1 MLKMLKMPQMQMPQQ
16 KPGLFH
22 KNIPQQP
29 DFGAVQEDIS
39 NVSRRLRTLEEGIIN
54 LRRDLQVTDQNML
67 GKNKVLATEIRT
79 ITSDIS
85 DMKSDINDVKEK
97 ILEIVNDL
105 EEAAK
110 KEEVKVLE
118 KYINFWNPVK
128 FVTQNEVESI
138 VKDILKK
145 EKDNSIKK

>member
-1 MLKMLKMPQMQMPQQ
+1 MPKNNKMPQMQMPQQ

-22 KNIPQQP
+22 KNVPQQP

-39 NVSRRLRTLEEGIIN
+39 NVSRRLRTLEEGFTN
-54 LRRDLQVTDQNML
+54 LRRALQVTDQNIL
-67 GKNKVLATEIRT
+67 GKNKVFSTEIRT
-79 ITSDIS
+79 IASDIS
-85 DMKSDINDVKEK
+85 DIKSDINSIKEK
-97 ILEIVNDL
+97 ILEMVNDL
-105 EEAAK
+105 EEVAK

-128 FVTQNEVESI
+128 FVTQNEVEAM

-145 EKDNSIKK
+145 EKDESTKK

>member
-1 MLKMLKMPQMQMPQQ
+1 MQMPQQ

-22 KNIPQQP
+22 KNMPQQP

-39 NVSRRLRTLEEGIIN
+39 NVSRRLRTLEEGFTN
-54 LRRDLQVTDQNML
+54 LRRALQVTDQNML
-67 GKNKVLATEIRT
+67 GKNKAFATEIRT
-79 ITSDIS
+79 IVSDIS
-85 DMKSDINDVKEK
+85 DIKSDINNIKEK
-97 ILEIVNDL
+97 IIELVNDL

-128 FVTQNEVESI
+128 FVTQNEVETI
-138 VKDILKK
+138 VKDILKR
-145 EKDNSIKK
+145 EKDKSIEK

>member
-1 MLKMLKMPQMQMPQQ
+1 MPEMQMPQQ
-16 KPGLFH
+16 KTGLFH
-22 KNIPQQP
+22 KNMPQQP

-39 NVSRRLRTLEEGIIN
+39 NVSRRLRTLEEGFTN
-54 LRRDLQVTDQNML
+54 LRRALQVTDQNIL
-67 GKNKVLATEIRT
+67 GKNKVFATEIRT
-79 ITSDIS
+79 IA
-85 DMKSDINDVKEK
+85 SDINDMKSNINDIKEK
-97 ILEIVNDL
+97 IMEMVTDL

-128 FVTQNEVESI
+128 FVTQNEVESM

-145 EKDNSIKK
+145 EKEDKAKKQE

>member
-1 MLKMLKMPQMQMPQQ
+1 MQMPQQ

-22 KNIPQQP
+22 KNVPQQP

-39 NVSRRLRTLEEGIIN
+39 NVSRRLRTLEEGFTN
-54 LRRDLQVTDQNML
+54 LRRALQVTDQNML
-67 GKNKVLATEIRT
+67 GKNKAFATEIRT
-79 ITSDIS
+79 IVSDIS
-85 DMKSDINDVKEK
+85 DIKSDINNIKEK
-97 ILEIVNDL
+97 IIELVNDL

-128 FVTQNEVESI
+128 FVTQNEVETI
-138 VKDILKK
+138 VKDILKR
-145 EKDNSIKK
+145 EKDKSIEK

>member
-1 MLKMLKMPQMQMPQQ
+1 MPQMQMPQQ

-22 KNIPQQP
+22 KNMPQQP

-39 NVSRRLRTLEEGIIN
+39 NVSRRLRTIEEGFTN
-54 LRRDLQVTDQNML
+54 LRRALQVTDQNML
-67 GKNKVLATEIRT
+67 GKNKAFATEIRA

-85 DMKSDINDVKEK
+85 DIKSDINDIKEK
-97 ILEIVNDL
+97 ILEMVNDL

-128 FVTQNEVESI
+128 FVTQNEVEAI
-138 VKDILKK
+138 VKDVLKK
-145 EKDNSIKK
+145 EKEDNGKR

>member
-22 KNIPQQP
+22 KNMPQQP
-29 DFGAVQEDIS
+29 DFGAVQEDIG
-39 NVSRRLRTLEEGIIN
+39 NVSRRLRTMEEGFTN
-54 LRRDLQVTDQNML
+54 LRRALQVTDQNVI
-67 GKNKVLATEIRT
+67 GKNKVFSTEIRT
-79 ITSDIS
+79 IASDIS
-85 DMKSDINDVKEK
+85 DMKSNINDIKEK
-97 ILEIVNDL
+97 ILEMVDDL

-145 EKDNSIKK
+145 EKEANAKK